1 MYRVLSNEMT
11 AQHEAIQKAMTA
23 RIEEINWESV
33 VGNELPKLYNYFRY
47 RLGDE
52 AAAEDLTSTVLEKA
66 WLKRHR
72 YRRDRA
78 SFSVW
83 LFAIARNEVVAY
95 LRKRHPI
102 MPLSMAEKAPGET
115 AEQVLEHSQDLQR
128 LSHLLSDLPEREREI
143 ISLKFG
149 ADLNNREIG
158 IVTGF
163 GESNV
168 GTILSR
174 TLQKLRKQWEGSP

>member
-1 MYRVLSNEMT
+1 MT
-11 AQHEAIQKAMTA
+11 AQNDAISKEMAA
-23 RIEEINWESV
+23 AIEEINWESV
-33 VGNELPKLYNYFRY
+33 VGDELPRLYNYFRY

-52 AAAEDLTSTVLEKA
+52 ITAEELTSLVLEKA

-72 YRRDRA
+72 YRKDRSA
-78 SFSVW
+78 FSVW

-95 LRKRHPI
+95 LRKRRLTVS
-102 MPLSMAEKAPGET
+102 LSLAEKAPDET
-115 AEQVLEHSQDLQR
+115 AEQILEHAQDLQR
-128 LSHLLSDLPEREREI
+128 LSHLLGDLPDREREL

-149 ADLNNREIG
+149 ADLNNREIA
-158 IVTGF
+158 IVTGL

-174 TLQKLRKQWEGSP
+174 SLQKLRDQWEGTQ

>member
-1 MYRVLSNEMT
+1 MT
-11 AQHEAIQKAMTA
+11 AT
-23 RIEEINWESV
+23 IEEINWESV
-33 VGNELPKLYNYFRY
+33 VRNELPRLYNYFRY

-52 AAAEDLTSTVLEKA
+52 TAAEDLTSTVLEKA

-95 LRKRHPI
+95 LRKRRLTI
-102 MPLSMAEKAPGET
+102 PLSMAEQAPDET
-115 AEQVLEHSQDLQR
+115 AEHVLEHSQDLQKLSR
-128 LSHLLSDLPEREREI
+128 LLVDLPGREREL

-149 ADLNNREIG
+149 ADLNNREIA
-158 IVTGF
+158 IVTGL

-174 TLQKLRKQWEGSP
+174 TLQRLREQWEGSR

>member
-1 MYRVLSNEMT
+1 MT
-11 AQHEAIQKAMTA
+11 AT
-23 RIEEINWESV
+23 IEEINWESV
-33 VGNELPKLYNYFRY
+33 VRDELPRLYNYFRY

-52 AAAEDLTSTVLEKA
+52 AAAEDLTSRVLEKA

-78 SFSVW
+78 AFSIW

-95 LRKRHPI
+95 LRKRHI
-102 MPLSMAEKAPGET
+102 TVPLSMTESSEDET
-115 AEQVLEHSQDLQR
+115 VEQVLEHTQDLQR
-128 LSHLLSDLPEREREI
+128 LSQLLGDLADREHELLA
-143 ISLKFG
+143 LKYG
-149 ADLNNREIG
+149 ADLNNREIAV
-158 IVTGF
+158 VTGL

-174 TLQKLRKQWEGSP
+174 TLQKLREQWEGSR